1 MQSDS
6 VVIDSRALNR
16 YAIGGEFPVAY
27 RLARRNG
34 ELVLQGLW
42 REIEW
47 EYGRPMQRQNSTMA
61 HMWIAD
67 PTKPGII
74 DRLFS
79 THPPLADRVTR
90 LGEMGG
96 SF

>member
-27 RLARRNG
+27 RLAHRNG

-42 REIEW
+42 RETEW
-47 EYGRPMQRQNSTMA
+47 EYGRPMQRDE
-61 HMWIAD
+61 WLDI
-67 PTKPGII
+67 PT
-74 DRLFS
+74 
-79 THPPLADRVTR
+79 VEV
-90 LGEMGG
+90 GESGDAG
-96 SF
+96 S